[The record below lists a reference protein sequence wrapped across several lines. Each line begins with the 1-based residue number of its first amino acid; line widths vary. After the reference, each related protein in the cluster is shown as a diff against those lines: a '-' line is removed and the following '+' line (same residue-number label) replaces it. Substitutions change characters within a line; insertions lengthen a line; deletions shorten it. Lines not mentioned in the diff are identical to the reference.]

1 MPRRAGLLLSFA
13 SPVLAHVG
21 IAGRPASW
29 FAGGQALAGRR
40 AILHGSAAA
49 AASDNANLPTVAD
62 LTDPRE
68 WLEDVEG
75 DAPLAWVRER
85 NAHALQA
92 IGEPSEKR
100 LYSRLLK
107 ILDSSEKIPYIGRV
121 LNGRYYNFWEDET
134 HVRGI
139 WRRCTLDE
147 CVVE

>member
-1 MPRRAGLLLSFA
+1 MRRRASLLLSFA
-13 SPVLAHVG
+13 SPVLAHAAL
-21 IAGRPASW
+21 AGRPASW
-29 FAGGQALAGRR
+29 PAGGRALAGGRR
-40 AILHGSAAA
+40 AMLHSSAAA
-49 AASDNANLPTVAD
+49 ASNNANLPTVDD

-75 DAPLAWVRER
+75 DAPLVWVRER

-92 IGEPSEKR
+92 IGEPSEKP
-100 LYSRLLK
+100 LYSRLLR

-121 LNGRYYNFWEDET
+121 LNGLYYNFWEDET

-147 CVVE
+147 

>member
-92 IGEPSEKR
+92 IGEPSEG
-100 LYSRLLK
+100 LWT
-107 ILDSSEKIPYIGRV
+107 D
-121 LNGRYYNFWEDET
+121 YNCSNMLERET
-134 HVRGI
+134 L
-139 WRRCTLDE
+139 CCE
-147 CVVE
+147 VVFLSTNKNTKK

>member
-21 IAGRPASW
+21 IAGRPAPW

-40 AILHGSAAA
+40 AILHSNAAA
-49 AASDNANLPTVAD
+49 AASNNANLPTVAD

-121 LNGRYYNFWEDET
+121 LNGLYYNFWEDET